1 MATQISLDELCIN
14 TIRTLSM
21 DAVQKARSGHPGMP
35 MGMAAAA
42 YVLWTRFLRHNPRNP
57 QWPDR
62 DRFILSAGHGSM
74 LLYSL
79 LHLTGYD
86 LSLDE
91 LKLFR
96 QWGSMTPGHPEYGET
111 PGVETT
117 TGPLGQGFGN
127 GVGMAI
133 AERNLAARLN
143 TPDFPVMD
151 HFTYAIVSDGDLMEG
166 VASEAASLAGH
177 LGLGKLIYLYDNNH
191 ITIEGNTELA
201 FTENPSRR
209 FEAYG
214 WHVEEVSGYDL
225 DAIENAIRTA
235 QSVNGRPSLINVRT
249 NIAYGSPNK
258 QDTAEAHG
266 APLGEDEI
274 RLTKK
279 NLGWP
284 EDAQFYVPPEAL
296 EIFRESIPRG
306 ARWEAQWNQML
317 NRYAAAHP
325 DKFREWEVLMNGGL
339 NQGWEREIP
348 SLVSE
353 AKPIATREA
362 SGKVLTAIFPHAPGL
377 VGGSADLAPSTN
389 TYVKS
394 FGDFQAGQYQGR
406 NFHFGVREHAMG
418 AILNGMALHK
428 GLIPFGATFLIF
440 SDYMRPSV
448 RLAAFMKARVIYVW
462 THDSIGLGED
472 GPTHQPIEH
481 AAALRAIPGL
491 IFIRPSDATETAE
504 AWRAALRHTSG
515 PVALALTRQKLS
527 VIDRSKYASAEGLHR
542 GAYILAEAESGKP
555 DVVIIATG
563 SEVGV
568 ALSARDVLQAKSIKT
583 RVVSMPC
590 WEFFARQEAAYR
602 ESVIPRSA
610 RLRVAVE
617 AAVSFGWE
625 RWVGEDGL
633 IIGID
638 RYGAS
643 APFEVSMKN
652 FGFTPENVAQRIL
665 ERLT

>member
-21 DAVQKARSGHPGMP
+21 DAVQKAKSGHPGMP

-42 YVLWTRFLRHNPRNP
+42 YVLWTRFLRYNPRNP
-57 QWPDR
+57 QWPNR

-96 QWGSMTPGHPEYGET
+96 QWGSRTPGHPEYGET

-133 AERNLAARLN
+133 AEGHLAARLN

-191 ITIEGNTELA
+191 ITIEGSTELA

-214 WHVEEVSGYDL
+214 WHVEETSGYDL
-225 DAIENAIRTA
+225 DAIESAIRTA
-235 QSVNGRPSLINVRT
+235 QSVTGRPSLINVRT

-266 APLGEDEI
+266 APLGEEEI

-296 EIFRESIPRG
+296 EVFRESIPRG

-317 NRYAAAHP
+317 GRYAVAHP
-325 DKFREWEVLMNGGL
+325 DRFREWEVLMNGGL

-353 AKPIATREA
+353 PKPLATREA

-418 AILNGMALHK
+418 AILNGMALHG

-504 AWRAALRHTSG
+504 AWRSALRHTSG
-515 PVALALTRQKLS
+515 PVALALTRQKLP

-542 GAYILAEAESGKP
+542 GAYILAEAESGTP
-555 DVVIIATG
+555 DVIIIATG

-568 ALSARDVLQAKSIKT
+568 ALSARDMLQAKTIKT

-590 WEFFARQEAAYR
+590 WEFFARQEAAYH

-643 APFEVSMKN
+643 APFEVSMRN
-652 FGFTPENVAQRIL
+652 FGFSPENVAQKIL
-665 ERLT
+665 ERLG

>member
-21 DAVQKARSGHPGMP
+21 DAVQKAKSGHPGMP

-42 YVLWTRFLRHNPRNP
+42 YVLWTRFLRYNPRNP
-57 QWPDR
+57 QWPNR

-96 QWGSMTPGHPEYGET
+96 QWGSRTPGHPEYGET

-133 AERNLAARLN
+133 AEGHLAARLN

-191 ITIEGNTELA
+191 ITIEGSTELA

-214 WHVEEVSGYDL
+214 WHVEETSGYDL
-225 DAIENAIRTA
+225 DAIESAIRTA
-235 QSVNGRPSLINVRT
+235 QSVTGRPSLINVRT

-266 APLGEDEI
+266 APLGEEEI

-296 EIFRESIPRG
+296 EVFRESIPRG

-317 NRYAAAHP
+317 GRYAVAHP
-325 DKFREWEVLMNGGL
+325 DRFREWEVLMNGGL

-353 AKPIATREA
+353 PKPLATREA

-418 AILNGMALHK
+418 AILNGMALHG

-504 AWRAALRHTSG
+504 AWRSALRHTSG
-515 PVALALTRQKLS
+515 PVALALTRQKLP

-542 GAYILAEAESGKP
+542 GAYILAEAESGTP
-555 DVVIIATG
+555 DVIIIATG

-568 ALSARDVLQAKSIKT
+568 ALSARDMLQAKSIKT

-590 WEFFARQEAAYR
+590 WEFFARQEAAYH

-643 APFEVSMKN
+643 APFEVSMRN
-652 FGFTPENVAQRIL
+652 FGFSPENVAQKIL
-665 ERLT
+665 ERLG